1 MGFGS
6 VTTLPKTSSQ
16 CCISVHTFTIVRVE
30 EMALKFLLLVGLFF
44 VVTDVIAQESV
55 KQLQKS
61 TRQESP
67 WAWACRNG
75 RGCVKVAKDSPV
87 EEGDNL
93 DNPTLAGCKLTCNAE
108 STLWPK
114 PRSII
119 SLSKTLVSF
128 HPTDIRISRISA
140 PTPKVKSLTNEA
152 IQVLRSVIRKSIPNT
167 QRGRNQTAKEPQ
179 RPHINIQVSIV
190 SGDERLEMATD
201 ESYNLHVETIFAT
214 AATPA
219 SPRSTTSVSITA
231 TSFFGARHG
240 IETLSQIMAWDDT
253 LGAMIMLTDANI
265 SDSPAFVHRGLLV
278 DTSRNYLSVP
288 VIKKIIDAMSY
299 DKLNVFHWHLT
310 DTHSF
315 PFVSTREPRLSLY
328 GAYSSAKVYRPED
341 IKELVHYATV
351 RGVKIV
357 PEFDAPAHVGSGWE
371 WGERAGMGQL
381 ALCVNKEPWTT
392 YCVEPPCGILNPVND
407 NIYSVLS
414 NIYQDMRDL
423 FVSDIFHMGGD
434 EVNFAC
440 WNETAEIIDWLKT
453 QGRTDK
459 SKEDFLY
466 LWTYFQ
472 NRSLAEVDKAYDNKQ
487 PIVLWTSGLTEDGHA
502 DKYLDKSRYIIQIW
516 TTGTDESIAQLY
528 RQGFKLIMSNYD
540 AWYFDCGY
548 GQWVGDGPNNWC
560 SPYIGWQKVY
570 ENSPSKLIVNFNET
584 YNPRQIIGG
593 EAAIWSEQVD
603 STTIEGKLWPR
614 SSALAERLWTDPDT
628 TWRAAEHRFNHH
640 RERLVQR
647 GIQADALQP
656 EWCHQNDGYCF
667 LESN

>member
-1 MGFGS
+1 MGFGR

-16 CCISVHTFTIVRVE
+16 SCISVHTFTIIRVE

-75 RGCVKVAKDSPV
+75 RGCVKVAKDLPV

-278 DTSRNYLSVP
+278 DTSRNYVSVP

-472 NRSLAEVDKAYDNKQ
+472 NRS
-487 PIVLWTSGLTEDGHA
+487 
-502 DKYLDKSRYIIQIW
+502 
-516 TTGTDESIAQLY
+516 
-528 RQGFKLIMSNYD
+528 
-540 AWYFDCGY
+540 YFDCGY

-584 YNPRQIIGG
+584 YNPRQILGG